1 MPTIKRDDTVVLE
14 IWRTMLFLRATSARP
29 SVVADPEIKAAMEIA
44 EASLAALL
52 AELAR
57 IDSLD

>member
-14 IWRTMLFLRATSARP
+14 IWRTMLFLRATATRP

-44 EASLAALL
+44 EASLGALL
-52 AELAR
+52 AELSR
-57 IDSLD
+57 VDGLD